1 MVMTREMWVW
11 ALIAGL
17 AAVWGAVATT
27 TGGGL
32 FLPGL
37 IAGLAVGCVASG
49 DVRRRTEGWMANAF
63 SGSALRSTAILFV
76 ALMFIQVLPVELAL
90 FAAGDMLAYVEVAA
104 AVGLIA
110 ANTRLRPLVQ
120 AMAAPFRRLADRLR
134 PRAATGR
141 QARTRST
148 VRRKAPPSDA
158 EGPAWAFA

>member
-1 MVMTREMWVW
+1 MTREMWVW
-11 ALIAGL
+11 ALIALL
-17 AAVWGAVATT
+17 AAVWGAVAAT

-49 DVRRRTEGWMANAF
+49 GVRRRVEDWMADAF

-90 FAAGDMLAYVEVAA
+90 FAAGDMLAYVEVVA

-110 ANTRLRPLVQ
+110 ANTRLRPLVRTV
-120 AMAAPFRRLADRLR
+120 AAPLRVLAARFARRSARQGRTPR
-134 PRAATGR
+134 PAT
-141 QARTRST
+141 
-148 VRRKAPPSDA
+148 RRKTAPADA
-158 EGPAWAFA
+158 DGSAWAFA